1 MQNQKNTMEK
11 NISLAKAKR
20 SLEGLSVGDS
30 FGELFFRLSP
40 YEVTSAHLPS
50 GTWRWTDDTHMALS
64 IVEVLEKF
72 GYVDQ
77 DYLAQAFARRF
88 NQEPHRG
95 YAGGAMRLLT
105 QISTGGNWQKL
116 SPKLF
121 GTGSFGNGSAMR
133 VAPIGGYFF
142 NDLQQAAEQARLS
155 AVVTHAH
162 IEGQAGAMAV
172 AVAAAIAANDSYPK
186 GNDFLN
192 EVFPYVPSDTI
203 TKERIEFAKQIAPDD
218 LNTARLQLGT
228 GNEVSSQDTVPFC
241 LWCSAHNLDDFE
253 KALWLTAK
261 GFGDVDTTCAIVGS
275 IVSLS
280 AKEIPALWLQ
290 RREPLPT

>member
-1 MQNQKNTMEK
+1 MEK
-11 NISLAKAKR
+11 NIYLAKAKR

-30 FGELFFRLSP
+30 FGELFFGLSP
-40 YEVTSAHLPS
+40 YEVTSAQLPS

-105 QISTGGNWQKL
+105 QISTGGSWQEL

-142 NDLQQAAEQARLS
+142 NDLQQVAEQARLS

-275 IVSLS
+275 IVALS

-290 RREPLPT
+290 RREPLPR